1 MGAVNTEKRKN
12 VIDLKASF
20 EKLQEINTKMD
31 KRGSLKEETELNV
44 IDVSVMK

>member
-1 MGAVNTEKRKN
+1 MNTEERKN
-12 VIDLKASF
+12 VIDLKVNF

>member
-1 MGAVNTEKRKN
+1 MSAEEEKN

-31 KRGSLKEETELNV
+31 KRGSVTEETDKMERR
-44 IDVSVMK
+44 

>member
-1 MGAVNTEKRKN
+1 MNTEERKN
-12 VIDLKASF
+12 VIDLKADF
-20 EKLQEINTKMD
+20 EKLREINTKMN